1 MDKLSYEDVDVSG
14 KRVLIRVDF
23 NVPLKDGVITNTQRI
38 DGAVPTIRA
47 VLERGAKVCVA
58 KEVWLYIQVSL
69 HRTPHHYKPTI
80 PSIYTCTYH
89 TPAIILT
96 LHFSG
101 CDLDE
106 PPG

>member
-14 KRVLIRVDF
+14 KRALIRVDF

-58 KEVWLYIQVSL
+58 KEAQPGCTYRSISTGIQA
-69 HRTPHHYKPTI
+69 I
-80 PSIYTCTYH
+80 PSPLPLSYTPVYTTH
-89 TPAIILT
+89 EL
-96 LHFSG
+96 
-101 CDLDE
+101 
-106 PPG
+106 